1 MKKIA
6 SILFLI
12 LFPSLLFSYEAK
24 VIKTMGTVY
33 ILPYSKSEIKAKE
46 GMELFEKDT
55 IKTGDDGWIAIELS
69 DKSKI
74 NIGNKSLVTIYKNK
88 QDITVQIDKGKI
100 NAKVSRVKDREVTF
114 KTSTAVAG
122 IRGTEFMLYYEN
134 NANLFFGKEGKVE
147 VKGKKEGTEMI
158 GKDEMTE
165 TTRGLKPLPSQK
177 VEPNT
182 PLFDAYKIMQSLTDD
197 SEKKDFYSADKLGE
211 IIGRWNINYS
221 RYLVD
226 VKDYDSALHTLQ
238 FALDITSS
246 PEIRADARLQ
256 RGSIF
261 SIFLNSYEE
270 ALAEYLLN
278 LEEYPKL
285 PQAEVSLY
293 NVALLLDELGYS
305 EKAKER
311 LKEYKEKYPNGRYI
325 NNVNRMLGE

>member
-1 MKKIA
+1 
-6 SILFLI
+6 
-12 LFPSLLFSYEAK
+12 
-24 VIKTMGTVY
+24 
-33 ILPYSKSEIKAKE
+33 
-46 GMELFEKDT
+46 
-55 IKTGDDGWIAIELS
+55 
-69 DKSKI
+69 
-74 NIGNKSLVTIYKNK
+74 
-88 QDITVQIDKGKI
+88 
-100 NAKVSRVKDREVTF
+100 
-114 KTSTAVAG
+114 
-122 IRGTEFMLYYEN
+122 
-134 NANLFFGKEGKVE
+134 
-147 VKGKKEGTEMI
+147 MI

>member
-24 VIKTMGTVY
+24 VIKIMGTVY

-134 NANLFFGKEGKVE
+134 NANLFLVRKGRLKLR
-147 VKGKKEGTEMI
+147 VKKKE
-158 GKDEMTE
+158 
-165 TTRGLKPLPSQK
+165 QK
-177 VEPNT
+177 
-182 PLFDAYKIMQSLTDD
+182 
-197 SEKKDFYSADKLGE
+197 
-211 IIGRWNINYS
+211 
-221 RYLVD
+221 
-226 VKDYDSALHTLQ
+226 
-238 FALDITSS
+238 
-246 PEIRADARLQ
+246 
-256 RGSIF
+256 
-261 SIFLNSYEE
+261 
-270 ALAEYLLN
+270 
-278 LEEYPKL
+278 
-285 PQAEVSLY
+285 
-293 NVALLLDELGYS
+293 
-305 EKAKER
+305 
-311 LKEYKEKYPNGRYI
+311 
-325 NNVNRMLGE
+325 